1 MKTTLRPRAVLFDK
15 DGTLFDFKSQW
26 LPAYFAATEHVSDNE
41 PDVARRLLKIAGYD
55 AAADTL
61 DPRSPLACGTT
72 EQIGQ
77 IWAEAVGRPGDR
89 AIVDA
94 VAAIFHDY
102 ASRAPQPVTDL
113 RGLFSRLRA
122 RGLAVGVATT
132 DATGTAQRNLATANV
147 TDLVDFVAGWDRG
160 FGIKPDPGLV
170 HAFCAAVNV
179 AAGETVVVG
188 DSVLDLTMGRNAQAG
203 LVVGV
208 LTGVTPRDVLA
219 PLADRVIDSI
229 AVIESI
235 LAEDTQ

>member
-1 MKTTLRPRAVLFDK
+1 MKKAHAWRPRAVLFDK

-26 LPAYFAATEHVSDNE
+26 MPAYHAATTHVSGNV
-41 PDVARRLLKIAGYD
+41 PDVAQRLLKIGGYD
-55 AAADTL
+55 AATDTL

-72 EQIGQ
+72 EHIGQ
-77 IWAEAVGRPGDR
+77 IWADAVGRPGDR
-89 AIVDA
+89 GIVDA

-113 RGLFSRLRA
+113 RALFSRLRA

-132 DATGTAQRNLATANV
+132 DATGTAERNLATAGV

-170 HAFCAAVNV
+170 HAFGAAVAV
-179 AAGETVVVG
+179 SPGEIVVIG
-188 DSVLDLTMGRNAQAG
+188 DSVLDLTMGRNAGAG

-208 LTGVTPRDVLA
+208 LTGVTPRELLA
-219 PLADRVIDSI
+219 PLADHVLDSI
-229 AVIESI
+229 ATIETV
-235 LAEDTQ
+235 LPA